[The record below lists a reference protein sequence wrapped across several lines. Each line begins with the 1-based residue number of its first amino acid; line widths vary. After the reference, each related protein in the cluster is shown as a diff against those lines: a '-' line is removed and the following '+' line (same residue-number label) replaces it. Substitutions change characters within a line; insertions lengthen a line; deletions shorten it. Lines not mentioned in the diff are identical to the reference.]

1 MSKQPNLL
9 IIWTDQQRADTLA
22 CYGNDY
28 IEAAHI
34 NKLAETSFV
43 FENAYCCQPVC
54 TPSRAS
60 ILSGLWPHTHGSVT
74 NNIPLDSEVKTI
86 AEMVSED
93 YNCAYFGKW
102 HLGDE
107 VVAQRNCKEWISIED
122 GIYRPHYSKPEY
134 LELRSSYHHF
144 LVKNGFSPD
153 DKDNNGEGIFSRHFA
168 SALAEPYTKASFLGD
183 VSADFLRR
191 QNGDQPFLLNVNF
204 LEPHPP
210 IFGPL
215 NDLYEPNDLPVGEA
229 FLKPPGRDAS
239 ERNRLD
245 SDEYVNGGFKNYPLK
260 TEWDWRRLR
269 ANYCGLVT
277 LVDRA
282 VGKIISALEE
292 SGQMENTIIVYT
304 SDHGEMMGDHAQMG
318 KGVLYEESAR
328 IPFFIRVPWL
338 SEKGEMVEG
347 RVSQIDLVPTL
358 LDLMRQPVGDHLQGR
373 SLQPVLKGEENLKD
387 NDVIIEWNQPDNA
400 KQQWRTIVS
409 ADGWK
414 LNLCAHDQC
423 ELYDLNSDPCEL
435 TNRFDD
441 VSQRNRIND
450 LTERIRSWQSST
462 GDTVTLPS

>member
-1 MSKQPNLL
+1 MSKKPNLL
-9 IIWTDQQRADTLA
+9 ILWTDQQRADTLA

-28 IEAAHI
+28 IEAPNI
-34 NKLAETSFV
+34 NGLAESSFV

-74 NNIPLDSEVKTI
+74 NNIPLDSKVKTVS
-86 AEMVSED
+86 EMVDDE
-93 YNCAYFGKW
+93 YYCAYYGKW

-107 VVAQRNCKEWISIED
+107 VVAQRNCQEWISIED

-144 LVKNGFSPD
+144 LVNNGFSPD
-153 DKDNNGEGIFSRHFA
+153 DKDENGSPVFSRHFTA
-168 SALAEPYTKASFLGD
+168 ALAEPYTKAAFLGD
-183 VSADFLRR
+183 VSAQFLRR
-191 QNGDQPFLLNVNF
+191 QDGERPFLLNVNF

-210 IFGPL
+210 VFGPF
-215 NDLYEPNDLPVGEA
+215 NNLYNPNDLPVGSA
-229 FLKPPGRDAS
+229 FLQPPSSDAS

-245 SDEYVNGGFKNYPLK
+245 SEGYVNGGFKNYPLN

-277 LVDRA
+277 LVDKA

-292 SGQMENTIIVYT
+292 SGQLDNTIIVYT

-318 KGVLYEESAR
+318 KGVLYEESTR

-338 SEKGEMVEG
+338 SDEQNLIEG
-347 RVSQIDLVPTL
+347 RVSQIDLIPTL
-358 LDLMRQPVGDHLQGR
+358 LDLMGQPVENHLQGQ
-373 SLQPVLKGEENLKD
+373 SLLPVLQGKRTLKD
-387 NDVIIEWNQPDNA
+387 NDVIVEWNQPDN
-400 KQQWRTIVS
+400 KEQQWRTIIS
-409 ADGWK
+409 SDGWK

-423 ELYDLNSDPCEL
+423 ELYDLNSDSCEL
-435 TNRFDD
+435 TNRFNDE
-441 VSQRNRIND
+441 SQLTRIAD
-450 LTERIRSWQSST
+450 LAERIKSWQANT